1 VGHVFDP
8 QIDIPLACPKT
19 CALYPHA
26 GIQSPERAGGIAHWC
41 YQKWWMCF
49 VRALDSDR
57 RDAVLET
64 NLKKPPPGPL
74 NGVRGTLLAGFCLL
88 AGAFILAYDG
98 PWYAWAILFLIAILL
113 AIRS

>member
-1 VGHVFDP
+1 MVDVLRKS
-8 QIDIPLACPKT
+8 PLILT
-19 CALYPHA
+19 E
-26 GIQSPERAGGIAHWC
+26 GMR
-41 YQKWWMCF
+41 
-49 VRALDSDR
+49 
-57 RDAVLET
+57 VLET